1 MQKEKLLFLGGP
13 LHENF
18 RRVPLEVRQI
28 ECRTIDSRSNFFNC
42 EDTINCDDMTKDS
55 CLYYRKIL
63 AIEDYK
69 KSEINYYYCMV
80 HEDFDVD
87 KYLLNNSRDF
97 FNKFVVKMTRIKK

>member
-13 LHENF
+13 FHEKF
-18 RRVPLEVRQI
+18 RKVPLGIKQI
-28 ECRTIDSRSNFFNC
+28 ECRTIDSKSNFFNC
-42 EDTINCDDMTKDS
+42 ENTVNSDDMTIAS

-63 AIEDYK
+63 YVDDYK
-69 KSEINYYYCMV
+69 KSEIHCYYCML

-87 KYLLNNSRDF
+87 KYLLDNPRDF